1 MLFVD
6 LDKFKNIND
15 THGHQIGDHLLRAV
29 AQRLTALVRPGDT
42 LARVY
47 GDEFVFLCEDLSSAA
62 DIEAIATRAIEAFS
76 TPFILA
82 SADNLELE
90 VTASVGVAYAAP
102 GEEIS
107 NQLVVNADIAM
118 YQAKRNGGAAHQIVD
133 LRQARQTTGRNN
145 LQRDLK
151 DAFAHDKLIL
161 AYQPIMDTRDG
172 RVTAVEAL
180 LRWTDP
186 DRGPIPTRTM
196 IDLGEQNGLIAQIGA
211 WVLDRACRDRATCL
225 RQHPA
230 TPLDLSVNVSP
241 RQVMGPGFAG
251 TVAAIMNKT
260 AMDPDALIL
269 ELTEAV
275 FIDDPA
281 RAMTVLADLKA
292 LGLRLAFGDFG
303 TGYSSLSYLREF
315 PVDIIKIDQG
325 FIADI
330 GREPTGVAIIDAVTK
345 LAHVLGLSV
354 TAEGIETQAQL
365 DEVTTMGCENAQGFL
380 YARPMPSHEL
390 TAQLAAHH
398 GAPLHLPTGTTASR

>member
-1 MLFVD
+1 M
-6 LDKFKNIND
+6 
-15 THGHQIGDHLLRAV
+15 
-29 AQRLTALVRPGDT
+29 RPGDT

-82 SADNLELE
+82 AADNLELE
-90 VTASVGVAYAAP
+90 VTASIGLAYAGP

-133 LRQARQTTGRNN
+133 LRQARQTSNRNN

-151 DAFAHDKLIL
+151 DAFAHDKLDL
-161 AYQPIMDTRDG
+161 AYQPIVDTRDG

-186 DRGPIPTRTM
+186 DQGPIPTRTM
-196 IDLGEQNGLIAQIGA
+196 VDIAEQNGLITQIGA
-211 WVLDRACRDRATCL
+211 WVLERACRDRGTWL
-225 RQHPA
+225 RQHPG

-241 RQVMGPGFAG
+241 RQVMDPGFAG
-251 TVAAIMNKT
+251 TVAAILDKT
-260 AMDPDALIL
+260 GMDPAALIL
-269 ELTEAV
+269 ELTEGV
-275 FIDDPA
+275 FVDDPA
-281 RAMTVLADLKA
+281 RAMTVLADLKG
-292 LGLRLAFGDFG
+292 LGLRVALDDFG

-315 PVDIIKIDQG
+315 PVDIVKIDQG

-330 GREPTGVAIIDAVTK
+330 GREPTATAIIDAVTK
-345 LAHVLGLSV
+345 LAHVIGLSV
-354 TAEGIETQAQL
+354 TAEGIETHTQRKEITAI
-365 DEVTTMGCENAQGFL
+365 GCENAQGFL
-380 YARPMPSHEL
+380 YAHPMPSHEL
-390 TAQLAAHH
+390 TAQLAANS
-398 GAPLHLPTGTTASR
+398 GGPMHLPQVTERQPWPGGR